1 MREFMRRGI
10 QKSPS
15 MNEAQLRTF
24 VKLLANEYSLLDSV
38 MDSLND
44 GVIVADSENKIIKS
58 NRAAE
63 RILGTSFRGTSL
75 RSSSLGGSA
84 LGEGHE
90 KNVWEHIKIQ
100 DIADF
105 VSSVIQNE
113 SGQTSKEF
121 NLKADKPEGKNKY
134 IEVSVLPLV
143 NEKKIKGTIIM
154 IADITEK
161 RIEEIK
167 NRRLENLAS
176 LTNVAA
182 AVAHE
187 IKNPL
192 AAISIHL
199 QLLKKNFTACN
210 LSINQKAQKHIGVI
224 EEEIER
230 LNKIVV
236 DFLFAVRPLKFEFV
250 PVDINALLKNLY
262 DTFFDE
268 FNDSGITIALSFS
281 KELPKIQGDERF
293 LRQAF
298 MNVLTNAKAAM
309 PNGGFLDIS
318 TKAVNDFIIITI
330 SDSGQGILPE
340 DMHKIFEPYFTTK
353 HDGTGLGLTMTYKV
367 IKEHGGD
374 INVYSD
380 YGMGTSFKFSLPIER
395 KGAMLLLS
403 DKTFDFDSV
412 KDIK

>member
-1 MREFMRRGI
+1 M
-10 QKSPS
+10 K
-15 MNEAQLRTF
+15 
-24 VKLLANEYSLLDSV
+24 
-38 MDSLND
+38 
-44 GVIVADSENKIIKS
+44 
-58 NRAAE
+58 
-63 RILGTSFRGTSL
+63 
-75 RSSSLGGSA
+75 
-84 LGEGHE
+84 
-90 KNVWEHIKIQ
+90 HIKIQ

-143 NEKKIKGTIIM
+143 NEKKIQGTIIM

-318 TKAVNDFIIITI
+318 TKAVNDFIIVTI

>member
-10 QKSPS
+10 QKSPN

-75 RSSSLGGSA
+75 RSTSLGGSA

-121 NLKADKPEGKNKY
+121 NLKADKPDGKNKY

-143 NEKKIKGTIIM
+143 NEKKIQGTIIM

-199 QLLKKNFTACN
+199 
-210 LSINQKAQKHIGVI
+210 SINQKAQKHIGVI

-250 PVDINALLKNLY
+250 PVDMNILLKNLY

-268 FNDSGITIALSFS
+268 FNDSGIAISLSFS

-330 SDSGQGILPE
+330 SDSG
-340 DMHKIFEPYFTTK
+340 D
-353 HDGTGLGLTMTYKV
+353 LTRGY
-367 IKEHGGD
+367 
-374 INVYSD
+374 
-380 YGMGTSFKFSLPIER
+380 
-395 KGAMLLLS
+395 A
-403 DKTFDFDSV
+403 
-412 KDIK
+412 

>member
-1 MREFMRRGI
+1 M
-10 QKSPS
+10 
-15 MNEAQLRTF
+15 
-24 VKLLANEYSLLDSV
+24 
-38 MDSLND
+38 
-44 GVIVADSENKIIKS
+44 
-58 NRAAE
+58 AAE
-63 RILGTSFRGTSL
+63 KVRL
-75 RSSSLGGSA
+75 
-84 LGEGHE
+84 
-90 KNVWEHIKIQ
+90 
-100 DIADF
+100 
-105 VSSVIQNE
+105 E
-113 SGQTSKEF
+113 S
-121 NLKADKPEGKNKY
+121 
-134 IEVSVLPLV
+134 LV
-143 NEKKIKGTIIM
+143 NEKKIQGTIIM

-250 PVDINALLKNLY
+250 PVDMNILLKNLY

-268 FNDSGITIALSFS
+268 FNDSGIAISLSFS

-298 MNVLTNAKAAM
+298 MNVLTNAKSAM

-318 TKAVNDFIIITI
+318 TKAVNDFIIVTI

>member
-44 GVIVADSENKIIKS
+44 GVIVANSENKIIKS

-63 RILGTSFRGTSL
+63 RILGTP
-75 RSSSLGGSA
+75 
-84 LGEGHE
+84 LGESHE

-105 VSSVIQNE
+105 VSYVIENE

-121 NLKADKPEGKNKY
+121 NLKADMPEGKNKY

-143 NEKKIKGTIIM
+143 KEKKIQGTIIM

-161 RIEEIK
+161 RSEEIK

-250 PVDINALLKNLY
+250 PVDVNALLKNLY
-262 DTFFDE
+262 ETFFDE
-268 FNDSGITIALSFS
+268 FNDKGITISLNFS
-281 KELPKIQGDERF
+281 KDLPKIQGDERF

-298 MNVLTNAKAAM
+298 MNVLTNAKSAM
-309 PNGGFLDIS
+309 PDGGFLDIS
-318 TKAVNDFIIITI
+318 TKSENDFLLVII

-340 DMHKIFEPYFTTK
+340 DLHKIFEPYFTTK

-380 YGMGTSFKFSLPIER
+380 YGLGTSFKFSLPIER

-403 DKTFDFDSV
+403 DKTSDFDSV

>member
-10 QKSPS
+10 QKSPN

-75 RSSSLGGSA
+75 RSTSLGGSV

-121 NLKADKPEGKNKY
+121 SLKADKPEGKNKY

-143 NEKKIKGTIIM
+143 TEKKIQGTIIM

-268 FNDSGITIALSFS
+268 FNDSGISIALSFS
-281 KELPKIQGDERF
+281 KDLPKIQGDERF

-318 TKAVNDFIIITI
+318 TKAVNDFIIVTI

>member
-10 QKSPS
+10 QKSPN

-75 RSSSLGGSA
+75 RSTSLGGSA

-100 DIADF
+100 DIAGF

-250 PVDINALLKNLY
+250 PI
-262 DTFFDE
+262 
-268 FNDSGITIALSFS
+268 
-281 KELPKIQGDERF
+281 
-293 LRQAF
+293 
-298 MNVLTNAKAAM
+298 
-309 PNGGFLDIS
+309 
-318 TKAVNDFIIITI
+318 
-330 SDSGQGILPE
+330 
-340 DMHKIFEPYFTTK
+340 
-353 HDGTGLGLTMTYKV
+353 
-367 IKEHGGD
+367 D
-374 INVYSD
+374 INVLLALTRFAMSNTAKNTED
-380 YGMGTSFKFSLPIER
+380 TIIKILNLSCFS
-395 KGAMLLLS
+395 M
-403 DKTFDFDSV
+403 V
-412 KDIK
+412 NN

>member
-10 QKSPS
+10 QKSPN

-63 RILGTSFRGTSL
+63 RILATSL
-75 RSSSLGGSA
+75 RSSSLGGSS
-84 LGEGHE
+84 LGESHE

-121 NLKADKPEGKNKY
+121 NLKVDKPDGKNKY

-143 NEKKIKGTIIM
+143 TEKKIQGTIIM

-268 FNDSGITIALSFS
+268 FNDSGIAISLSFS

-318 TKAVNDFIIITI
+318 TKAVNDFIIVTI

>member
-1 MREFMRRGI
+1 
-10 QKSPS
+10 
-15 MNEAQLRTF
+15 
-24 VKLLANEYSLLDSV
+24 
-38 MDSLND
+38 
-44 GVIVADSENKIIKS
+44 
-58 NRAAE
+58 
-63 RILGTSFRGTSL
+63 
-75 RSSSLGGSA
+75 
-84 LGEGHE
+84 
-90 KNVWEHIKIQ
+90 
-100 DIADF
+100 
-105 VSSVIQNE
+105 
-113 SGQTSKEF
+113 
-121 NLKADKPEGKNKY
+121 
-134 IEVSVLPLV
+134 
-143 NEKKIKGTIIM
+143 M

-250 PVDINALLKNLY
+250 PIDINVLLKNLY

-268 FNDSGITIALSFS
+268 FNDSGIAISLSFS

>member
-63 RILGTSFRGTSL
+63 RILGTSLRGT
-75 RSSSLGGSA
+75 SLGGSA

-121 NLKADKPEGKNKY
+121 NLKADNPEGKNKY

-167 NRRLENLAS
+167 NHRLENLAS

-250 PVDINALLKNLY
+250 PVDINVLLKNLY

-268 FNDSGITIALSFS
+268 FNDSGIAISLSFS

-318 TKAVNDFIIITI
+318 TKAANDFIIITI

>member
-63 RILGTSFRGTSL
+63 RILGTSLRGT
-75 RSSSLGGSA
+75 SLGGSA

-100 DIADF
+100 DIAGF

-143 NEKKIKGTIIM
+143 NEKKIKGTIIV
-154 IADITEK
+154 IA
-161 RIEEIK
+161 EEIK

-250 PVDINALLKNLY
+250 PVDINVLLKNLY

-268 FNDSGITIALSFS
+268 FNDSGIAISLSFS

-318 TKAVNDFIIITI
+318 TKAVNDFIIVTI

>member
-10 QKSPS
+10 QKSPN

-75 RSSSLGGSA
+75 RSTSLGGSA

-121 NLKADKPEGKNKY
+121 NLKADTPEGKNKY

-143 NEKKIKGTIIM
+143 NEKKIQGTIIM

-318 TKAVNDFIIITI
+318 TKAVNDFIIVTI

-353 HDGTGLGLTMTYKV
+353 HGGTGLGLTMTYKV

-380 YGMGTSFKFSLPIER
+380 YGMGTSFKISLPIER

>member
-1 MREFMRRGI
+1 MRRGI
-10 QKSPS
+10 QKSPN

-44 GVIVADSENKIIKS
+44 GVIVANSENKIIKS

-63 RILGTSFRGTSL
+63 RILGTP
-75 RSSSLGGSA
+75 
-84 LGEGHE
+84 LGESHE

-105 VSSVIQNE
+105 VSYVIENE

-121 NLKADKPEGKNKY
+121 NFKADLPEGKNKY

-143 NEKKIKGTIIM
+143 KEKKIQGTIIM

-161 RIEEIK
+161 RNEEIK

-192 AAISIHL
+192 AALSIHL
-199 QLLKKNFTACN
+199 QLLKKNFTVCN

-250 PVDINALLKNLY
+250 PVDVNALLKNLY

-268 FNDSGITIALSFS
+268 FNDKGITISLNFS

-298 MNVLTNAKAAM
+298 MNVLTNAKSAM
-309 PNGGFLDIS
+309 PDGGFLDIS
-318 TKAVNDFIIITI
+318 TKNENDLLLVSI

-340 DMHKIFEPYFTTK
+340 DLHKIFEPYFTTK

-367 IKEHGGD
+367 IKEHGGE

-380 YGMGTSFKFSLPIER
+380 YGLGTTFKFSLPIER

-403 DKTFDFDSV
+403 DKTSDFDSV

>member
-10 QKSPS
+10 QKSSS

-24 VKLLANEYSLLDSV
+24 VKLMASEYSLLDSM

-44 GVIVADSENKIIKS
+44 GVVVADSENKIVKS

-63 RILGTSFRGTSL
+63 RILESHLSDNQ
-75 RSSSLGGSA
+75 
-84 LGEGHE
+84 E
-90 KNVWEHIKIQ
+90 KNVWEYINSS
-100 DIADF
+100 DISEF
-105 VSSVIQNE
+105 VASVIQNE

-121 NLKADKPEGKNKY
+121 NLKADKPESKNKY

-143 NEKKIKGTIIM
+143 NEKKIQGTIIM

-167 NRRLENLAS
+167 TRRLESLAS

-210 LSINQKAQKHIGVI
+210 LSINQKAQKHIDVI

-250 PVDINALLKNLY
+250 PVDINVLLKNLY

-268 FNDSGITIALSFS
+268 FNDSGITISLSFS
-281 KELPKIQGDERF
+281 KDMPKIQGDERF

-309 PNGGFLDIS
+309 PGGGFLDIS
-318 TKAVNDFIIITI
+318 TKAVNDFIVVII

-395 KGAMLLLS
+395 KGSQLLLS
-403 DKTFDFDSV
+403 DKTSDFDAV

>member
-1 MREFMRRGI
+1 M
-10 QKSPS
+10 
-15 MNEAQLRTF
+15 
-24 VKLLANEYSLLDSV
+24 
-38 MDSLND
+38 
-44 GVIVADSENKIIKS
+44 
-58 NRAAE
+58 
-63 RILGTSFRGTSL
+63 
-75 RSSSLGGSA
+75 
-84 LGEGHE
+84 
-90 KNVWEHIKIQ
+90 
-100 DIADF
+100 
-105 VSSVIQNE
+105 
-113 SGQTSKEF
+113 
-121 NLKADKPEGKNKY
+121 
-134 IEVSVLPLV
+134 V
-143 NEKKIKGTIIM
+143 NEKKIQGTIIM

-167 NRRLENLAS
+167 TRRLESLAS

-210 LSINQKAQKHIGVI
+210 LSINQKAQKHIDVI

-250 PVDINALLKNLY
+250 PVDINVLLKNLY

-268 FNDSGITIALSFS
+268 FNDSGITISLSFS
-281 KELPKIQGDERF
+281 KDMPKIQGDERF

-309 PNGGFLDIS
+309 PGGGFLDIS
-318 TKAVNDFIIITI
+318 TKAVNDFIVVII

-395 KGAMLLLS
+395 KGSQLLLS
-403 DKTFDFDSV
+403 DKTSDFDAV

>member
-10 QKSPS
+10 QKSPN

-44 GVIVADSENKIIKS
+44 GVIVANSENKIIKS

-63 RILGTSFRGTSL
+63 RILGTP
-75 RSSSLGGSA
+75 
-84 LGEGHE
+84 LGESHE

-105 VSSVIQNE
+105 VSYVIENE

-121 NLKADKPEGKNKY
+121 NFKADLPEGKNKY

-143 NEKKIKGTIIM
+143 KEKKIQGTIIM

-161 RIEEIK
+161 RNEEIK

-192 AAISIHL
+192 AALSIHL
-199 QLLKKNFTACN
+199 QLLKKNFTVCN

-250 PVDINALLKNLY
+250 PVDVNALLKNLY

-268 FNDSGITIALSFS
+268 FNDKGITISLNFS

-298 MNVLTNAKAAM
+298 MNVLTNAKSAM
-309 PNGGFLDIS
+309 PDGGFLDIS
-318 TKAVNDFIIITI
+318 TKNENDLLLVSI

-340 DMHKIFEPYFTTK
+340 DLHKIFEPYFTTK

-367 IKEHGGD
+367 IKEHGGE

-380 YGMGTSFKFSLPIER
+380 YGLGTTFKFSLPIER

-403 DKTFDFDSV
+403 DKTSDFDSV

>member
-44 GVIVADSENKIIKS
+44 GVIVANSENKIIKS

-63 RILGTSFRGTSL
+63 RILGTP
-75 RSSSLGGSA
+75 
-84 LGEGHE
+84 LGESHE

-105 VSSVIQNE
+105 VSYVIENE

-121 NLKADKPEGKNKY
+121 NLKAGLPEGKNKY

-143 NEKKIKGTIIM
+143 KEKKIQGTIIM

-161 RIEEIK
+161 RSEEIK

-210 LSINQKAQKHIGVI
+210 LSINQKAQKHINVI

-250 PVDINALLKNLY
+250 PVDINVLLKNLY

-268 FNDSGITIALSFS
+268 FNDKGITISLNFS

-298 MNVLTNAKAAM
+298 MNVLTNAKSAM
-309 PNGGFLDIS
+309 PDGGFLDIS
-318 TKAVNDFIIITI
+318 TKSENDFIFVSI

-340 DMHKIFEPYFTTK
+340 DLHKIFEPYFTTK

-395 KGAMLLLS
+395 KGATLLLS
-403 DKTFDFDSV
+403 DKTSDFDSV

>member
-63 RILGTSFRGTSL
+63 RILGTSLRGT
-75 RSSSLGGSA
+75 SLGGSA

-100 DIADF
+100 DIAGF

-121 NLKADKPEGKNKY
+121 NLKADQPEGKNKY

-143 NEKKIKGTIIM
+143 NEKKIQGTIIM

-318 TKAVNDFIIITI
+318 TKAVNDFIIVTI

>member
-1 MREFMRRGI
+1 MV
-10 QKSPS
+10 
-15 MNEAQLRTF
+15 T
-24 VKLLANEYSLLDSV
+24 
-38 MDSLND
+38 
-44 GVIVADSENKIIKS
+44 
-58 NRAAE
+58 
-63 RILGTSFRGTSL
+63 
-75 RSSSLGGSA
+75 
-84 LGEGHE
+84 
-90 KNVWEHIKIQ
+90 
-100 DIADF
+100 
-105 VSSVIQNE
+105 
-113 SGQTSKEF
+113 
-121 NLKADKPEGKNKY
+121 
-134 IEVSVLPLV
+134 
-143 NEKKIKGTIIM
+143 EKKIQGTIIM

>member
-10 QKSPS
+10 QKSPN

-63 RILGTSFRGTSL
+63 RILGTSL

-143 NEKKIKGTIIM
+143 NEKKLQGTIIM

-167 NRRLENLAS
+167 NR
-176 LTNVAA
+176 
-182 AVAHE
+182 
-187 IKNPL
+187 P
-192 AAISIHL
+192 
-199 QLLKKNFTACN
+199 
-210 LSINQKAQKHIGVI
+210 
-224 EEEIER
+224 
-230 LNKIVV
+230 
-236 DFLFAVRPLKFEFV
+236 P
-250 PVDINALLKNLY
+250 
-262 DTFFDE
+262 
-268 FNDSGITIALSFS
+268 
-281 KELPKIQGDERF
+281 
-293 LRQAF
+293 
-298 MNVLTNAKAAM
+298 
-309 PNGGFLDIS
+309 
-318 TKAVNDFIIITI
+318 
-330 SDSGQGILPE
+330 
-340 DMHKIFEPYFTTK
+340 
-353 HDGTGLGLTMTYKV
+353 
-367 IKEHGGD
+367 
-374 INVYSD
+374 
-380 YGMGTSFKFSLPIER
+380 
-395 KGAMLLLS
+395 
-403 DKTFDFDSV
+403 
-412 KDIK
+412 

>member
-10 QKSPS
+10 QKSPN

-121 NLKADKPEGKNKY
+121 NLKVDKPDGKNKY

-143 NEKKIKGTIIM
+143 TEKKIQGTIIM

-412 KDIK
+412 KDMK